1 MPHGQPVGGRNPRSR
16 RLWVNQRRG
25 QGPASASWRC
35 HTREGARLPDYI
47 GSGTRHYRDWGRHR
61 VEFPPAGLFGTG
73 QTAFIAAFPE
83 QPSLATWESPNKVLG
98 DFEPGVRSEVQ
109 AWGSPDSPSFVE
121 VSSFSTFAQA
131 LADLVKIA
139 KLHHLPVSVN
149 RGVASTRIIWHVH
162 DPAVEPWSIAVVEA
176 RGVEVFYA
184 LGQGSTYASA
194 NLLPSSFRLPTE

>member
-1 MPHGQPVGGRNPRSR
+1 MLHGAAILARVRGFLITSALVLAIIGIGVGIES
-16 RLWVNQRRG
+16 
-25 QGPASASWRC
+25 SS
-35 HTREGARLPDYI
+35 H
-47 GSGTRHYRDWGRHR
+47 
-61 VEFPPAGLFGTG
+61 PAGLFGTG

-184 LGQGSTYASA
+184 LGQGSTYTSA